1 MCWEMRQFLVFPS
14 CFTNPLEQGIQTEGP
29 GAKIDPAGTP
39 VRPTG
44 QLTNNVRED
53 LNFLGF

>member
-1 MCWEMRQFLVFPS
+1 MRPFLVFPS